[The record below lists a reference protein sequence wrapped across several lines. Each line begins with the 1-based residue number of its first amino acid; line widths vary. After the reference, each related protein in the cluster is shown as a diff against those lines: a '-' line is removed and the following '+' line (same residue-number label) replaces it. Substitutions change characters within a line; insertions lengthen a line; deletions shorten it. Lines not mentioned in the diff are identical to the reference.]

1 MAHEAGVHT
10 VYEQI
15 VTRWLL
21 DPVVG
26 KLVATAVAMALLFTG
41 VRLLQRALSRHLKDV
56 NARYRA
62 RKLASYLGYVAALG
76 VLATVFSD
84 KLGGLTVAFGVAG
97 AGVAFALQ
105 EVIASVAGWVAV
117 SLGSFYAPGDRVQ
130 LGGVRGDVI
139 DVSILRTTL
148 MEIGEW
154 VAADLYTGRIVR
166 VANSA
171 VFKSPVFN
179 YSGDFPFLWDE
190 ITLPVKYGSDWQLA
204 REMLRGIVDEV
215 LVGYAEQVKSSWL
228 TMVREYRVEEANVEP
243 MITLKATDNWIEFT
257 VRYVVDYRKRRWMK
271 DHLFTRILEE
281 VDKSGIP
288 DPPGVGNLPTGA
300 GVHPRR
306 ADAAGGVAPDAA
318 TRVIMRA
325 CPPVPRGGAP

>member
-1 MAHEAGVHT
+1 MDEAMVR
-10 VYEQI
+10 
-15 VTRWLL
+15 RWLL

-26 KLVATAVAMALLFTG
+26 KLVATAVTLALVYTG
-41 VRLLQRALSRHLKDV
+41 ARLIQRSLGRHIKDV
-56 NARYRA
+56 DTRYRA
-62 RKLASYLGYVAALG
+62 RKFVSFLGYVVAIA

-84 KLGGLTVAFGVAG
+84 RLGGFTVAFGVAG

-117 SLGSFYAPGDRVQ
+117 SLGNFYAPGDRVQ
-130 LGGVRGDVI
+130 LGGIRGDVI

-166 VANSA
+166 VANSF
-171 VFKSPVFN
+171 VFKEPVFN

-190 ITLPVKYGSDWQLA
+190 ITLPVKYGSDWKLA
-204 REMLRGIVDEV
+204 REMLRGIVNEV
-215 LVGYAEQVKSSWL
+215 LVDYAAQVKASWL
-228 TMVREYRVEEANVEP
+228 NMVREYRVEEANVEP
-243 MITLKATDNWIEFT
+243 MITLRATDNWIEFT

-281 VDKSGIP
+281 VDKSDNRIRLASATFEVVSGSTL
-288 DPPGVGNLPTGA
+288 DVHVTASERDALRQRA
-300 GVHPRR
+300 GE
-306 ADAAGGVAPDAA
+306 
-318 TRVIMRA
+318 
-325 CPPVPRGGAP
+325 